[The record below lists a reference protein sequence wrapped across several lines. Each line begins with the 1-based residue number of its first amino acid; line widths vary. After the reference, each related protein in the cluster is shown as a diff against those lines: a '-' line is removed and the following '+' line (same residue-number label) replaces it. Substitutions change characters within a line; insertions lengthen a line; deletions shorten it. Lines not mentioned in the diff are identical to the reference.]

1 MDPARDP
8 SDPFDILGIPPG
20 FELNPAALGRAYL
33 ALAARLHPDIAR
45 GDPDAS
51 IRSAAANRAKA
62 ILENPE
68 SRAAALLA
76 RLGGPSKES
85 DRSLPPGFLADMMET
100 RESIEAAAASRD
112 DAETRR
118 WKAWATER
126 RAHHTREVS
135 GLFTRSTESPPG
147 DRPGVLRAIRQEL
160 NAWRYV
166 ERLLEQ
172 LEPGYDP
179 ADADFRPHSGA

>member
-1 MDPARDP
+1 MDPDRDP
-8 SDPFDILGIPPG
+8 SDPFDILGIAPSFEVDPG
-20 FELNPAALGRAYL
+20 ALARAYL
-33 ALAARLHPDIAR
+33 ALSARLHPDIAR
-45 GDPDAS
+45 SDPDAA
-51 IRSAAANRAKA
+51 IRAAAANRAKST
-62 ILENPE
+62 LENPE

-100 RESIEAAAASRD
+100 RELIENAAASRD
-112 DAETRR
+112 PAEMRR
-118 WKAWATER
+118 WKAWALER
-126 RAHHTREVS
+126 RTHYVREVS
-135 GLFTRSTESPPG
+135 GLFERLESSSPG
-147 DRPGVLRAIRQEL
+147 DRSAVLRAIRQEL

-179 ADADFRPHSGA
+179 ADADFRPLPGA

>member
-85 DRSLPPGFLADMMET
+85 DRSLPPGFLAD
-100 RESIEAAAASRD
+100 IC
-112 DAETRR
+112 
-118 WKAWATER
+118 
-126 RAHHTREVS
+126 AHHLIIDASERQ
-135 GLFTRSTESPPG
+135 
-147 DRPGVLRAIRQEL
+147 AILETLDL
-160 NAWRYV
+160 NA
-166 ERLLEQ
+166 RLLRVTEALALQ
-172 LEPGYDP
+172 RLALGKHGHDLN
-179 ADADFRPHSGA
+179 